1 MRKKIIFSFLV
12 LMLSF
17 AYTYAQDTV
26 RGKVT
31 DSKGDALPGVNIQV
45 KGTNHGTASDFDGI
59 YEIKAMSGDVLSF
72 TFLGFSTK
80 EMIVDGEI
88 LDVILQDDLLRL
100 DEVIVT
106 GTSGIATKKQLGS
119 AISSINAKDL
129 SDARSVVSVGE
140 ALQGQVAGAYI
151 TRNSGNPAG
160 GMSIRLRGPSTLTG
174 SSDPLYIIDGVIVNN
189 KSNQVINLGGYTQN
203 RLVDINPDDIE
214 RMEILKGA
222 AAAAIYGSRAS
233 NGVIQ
238 IFTKKGVSGAPKVTF
253 SASMNMNKVRNTLPY
268 NDTQLEWN
276 DDGVAV
282 PATRYD
288 YQDYIFNDA
297 SGYETSI
304 SVTGGSDKTKYAVSG
319 SLFDNNGIV
328 RNTSFNRKTFRMR
341 IDQEL
346 YSWLDMSVGSYLSLN
361 ESQDMPNGKNYGPI
375 TALLFADNIHD
386 QDPDEFG
393 NYPGVGLWMPSPRET
408 IDRIDASQENFRS
421 ISDIQFTATPFEGFR
436 INYIFGFDY
445 SNSEGLLYIPR
456 GVNTRPNGA
465 TEKSTIAS
473 SLMNSDLNL
482 SYQFDITDDLKSTTG
497 LGYSY
502 QQQENKFFSVRN
514 DQVGP
519 IEGVIVTDPSSSIGG
534 NDYRSEASYWGGF
547 LQETLAYKNKIFL
560 TLAGRIDGSSV
571 FGEDE
576 RQQFYPKISA
586 SYNISDEDF
595 WQESIGGTINSLKL
609 RAAWGQAG
617 NLTALDPYQI
627 FTNYN
632 QQNYNGNIGY
642 FPSSL
647 QGNDGLKPER
657 QTETEFGFDLGM
669 FNGRLGLEFT
679 YYNQDIEDL
688 LIGRTLSPST
698 GFENRFDNVGS
709 MTNNGYEI
717 LLRAKPFEGDF
728 NWNITATFSQNKN
741 ELTYVEGTRL
751 SLGMWGTSVAQTGE
765 ALGSFYGT
773 YFATDA
779 NGSKLLDSN
788 GFVQRAKGHY
798 EGREL
803 SNGQIVQVPVQD
815 YDANGQPTGSILK
828 KIIGDPNPDFVAS
841 LINEFEYK
849 NFGFRFQFDFVQ
861 GNDVM
866 SWDKRMGYLFKGG
879 QQTAQELNGEIP
891 RGSSSP
897 NFSIFES
904 FIEDGSYIKM
914 REISLYY
921 NWRLKNPVI
930 ENVKIFASGTNLFS
944 IDNYYGFDPEVNTEG
959 QSNGVRGQDMANVPI
974 PQVYQFG
981 VIVNF

>member
-12 LMLSF
+12 LMLSY
-17 AYTYAQDTV
+17 ANTYAQETV
-26 RGKVT
+26 KGKVT

-45 KGTNHGTASDFDGI
+45 KGTNQGTASDFDGI
-59 YEIKAMSGDVLSF
+59 YEIKAKSGDVLSF

-80 EMIVDGEI
+80 EMMVDGEI

-189 KSNQVINLGGYTQN
+189 KSNQTIDLGGYTQN

-253 SASMNMNKVRNTLPY
+253 SASMNLNKVRNTLPY

-276 DDGVAV
+276 ADGVAV

-436 INYIFGFDY
+436 INYIFGFDH

-465 TEKSTIAS
+465 TEKSTITS

-519 IEGVIVTDPSSSIGG
+519 IEGVIVTDPSNSIGG

-547 LQETLAYKNKIFL
+547 LQETLA
-560 TLAGRIDGSSV
+560 
-571 FGEDE
+571 
-576 RQQFYPKISA
+576 
-586 SYNISDEDF
+586 
-595 WQESIGGTINSLKL
+595 
-609 RAAWGQAG
+609 
-617 NLTALDPYQI
+617 
-627 FTNYN
+627 
-632 QQNYNGNIGY
+632 
-642 FPSSL
+642 
-647 QGNDGLKPER
+647 
-657 QTETEFGFDLGM
+657 
-669 FNGRLGLEFT
+669 
-679 YYNQDIEDL
+679 
-688 LIGRTLSPST
+688 
-698 GFENRFDNVGS
+698 
-709 MTNNGYEI
+709 
-717 LLRAKPFEGDF
+717 
-728 NWNITATFSQNKN
+728 
-741 ELTYVEGTRL
+741 
-751 SLGMWGTSVAQTGE
+751 
-765 ALGSFYGT
+765 
-773 YFATDA
+773 
-779 NGSKLLDSN
+779 
-788 GFVQRAKGHY
+788 
-798 EGREL
+798 
-803 SNGQIVQVPVQD
+803 
-815 YDANGQPTGSILK
+815 
-828 KIIGDPNPDFVAS
+828 
-841 LINEFEYK
+841 
-849 NFGFRFQFDFVQ
+849 
-861 GNDVM
+861 
-866 SWDKRMGYLFKGG
+866 
-879 QQTAQELNGEIP
+879 
-891 RGSSSP
+891 
-897 NFSIFES
+897 
-904 FIEDGSYIKM
+904 
-914 REISLYY
+914 
-921 NWRLKNPVI
+921 
-930 ENVKIFASGTNLFS
+930 
-944 IDNYYGFDPEVNTEG
+944 
-959 QSNGVRGQDMANVPI
+959 
-974 PQVYQFG
+974 
-981 VIVNF
+981 